1 MNNTNNI
8 NNDRKKKI
16 LIVEDEKSISEILTY
31 TVNREGY
38 ESKCAFDGITALRLA
53 LEDNFDLILLDV
65 MLPGMDGFEV
75 CRKVREKLDTPII
88 MLTAREEESDK
99 VMGLELGADDYMTK
113 PFSHAELIS
122 RIKANIRRYYG
133 ENRIPA
139 AGSAGAESDNI
150 ISINGLLIDT
160 KKYSVSKNGKEIS
173 LSKKEYDLL
182 EFFAKNRGTVFQR
195 EEIMEKVWGYEGFYG
210 DLRTVDVTLSRIRKK
225 IENNPAEPE
234 YIQNKRGVGYYM
246 S

>member
-1 MNNTNNI
+1 M
-8 NNDRKKKI
+8 
-16 LIVEDEKSISEILTY
+16 
-31 TVNREGY
+31 
-38 ESKCAFDGITALRLA
+38 
-53 LEDNFDLILLDV
+53 
-65 MLPGMDGFEV
+65 
-75 CRKVREKLDTPII
+75 
-88 MLTAREEESDK
+88 
-99 VMGLELGADDYMTK
+99 
-113 PFSHAELIS
+113 
-122 RIKANIRRYYG
+122 
-133 ENRIPA
+133 
-139 AGSAGAESDNI
+139 
-150 ISINGLLIDT
+150 IDT